1 MWQDKNDDSEIVLQL
16 LHTFYRFLHFQ
27 ETREELLYST
37 ESMADIC
44 DCVGSKSRAIRVN
57 ADKCLEMI
65 LEYDRNEAGEIG
77 ELGAQVRRRRFLAHN
92 KEWMEE
98 EGDRGG
104 REDRVFRH
112 GGGRM
117 MMDSDDELMG
127 GATGDDWRRD
137 DDDDD
142 DDDKDDNGEYA
153 GYGGAHNFVTGSG
166 QKVAFDTSGL
176 SSGDG
181 GEGSRDA
188 EYGGWG
194 Q

>member
-1 MWQDKNDDSEIVLQL
+1 
-16 LHTFYRFLHFQ
+16 
-27 ETREELLYST
+27 
-37 ESMADIC
+37 
-44 DCVGSKSRAIRVN
+44 
-57 ADKCLEMI
+57 MI

-98 EGDRGG
+98 VGERGG

-112 GGGRM
+112 GGGNL

-127 GATGDDWRRD
+127 GATGHDWRRD
-137 DDDDD
+137 DEDDDED
-142 DDDKDDNGEYA
+142 DEDGEYA

-166 QKVAFDTSGL
+166 QKIAFDTSGL

>member
-1 MWQDKNDDSEIVLQL
+1 
-16 LHTFYRFLHFQ
+16 
-27 ETREELLYST
+27 
-37 ESMADIC
+37 MADIC
-44 DCVGSKSRAIRVN
+44 DCVGSKNRAIRVN
-57 ADKCLEMI
+57 AEKCLEMI
-65 LEYDRNEAGEIG
+65 LEYDRNEVGEIG

-98 EGDRGG
+98 VGGKGG
-104 REDRVFRH
+104 REDRVYRH
-112 GGGRM
+112 GGGGM

-127 GATGDDWRRD
+127 GAAGDDWRRD

-142 DDDKDDNGEYA
+142 DENDEVDYDN
-153 GYGGAHNFVTGSG
+153 YGNNHNFVTGSG
-166 QKVAFDTSGL
+166 QKIAFDTSGL
-176 SSGDG
+176 SSG